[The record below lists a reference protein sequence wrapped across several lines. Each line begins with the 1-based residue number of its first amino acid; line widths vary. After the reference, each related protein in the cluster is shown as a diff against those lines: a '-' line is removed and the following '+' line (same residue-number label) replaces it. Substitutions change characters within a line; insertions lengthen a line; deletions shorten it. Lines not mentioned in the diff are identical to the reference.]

1 MVATLSSNYLGY
13 FNSKYTAREIEDAID
28 SVKRRPTSNRC
39 ENCGAPL
46 NEYGGCDY
54 CGTGKQ
60 SKQEKAET
68 RYKYQLMGRDVVDG
82 DAVVYFQGSLYRCHV
97 VKAEAVQYDGGGG
110 RTQDGTLYRNEPIV
124 KRWFQVVQE

>member
-1 MVATLSSNYLGY
+1 MVATLSNNYVGLLERD
-13 FNSKYTAREIEDAID
+13 YTR
-28 SVKRRPTSNRC
+28 KPPSNRC

-60 SKQEKAET
+60 SKATKDEPP

-97 VKAEAVQYDGGGG
+97 VKAESVQYDNGGG
-110 RTQDGTLYRNEPIV
+110 RSYDGTLYRNEPTI
-124 KRWFQVVQE
+124 KRWFQVVQD

>member
-1 MVATLSSNYLGY
+1 MGIYSNYFL
-13 FNSKYTAREIEDAID
+13 SKYTAQEIESAIDAIK
-28 SVKRRPTSNRC
+28 SKSSIRHNC

-60 SKQEKAET
+60 SKHGKTEQQ
-68 RYKYQLMGRDVVDG
+68 YKYQLMGRDVVDG
-82 DAVVYFQGSLYRCHV
+82 DAIVYFRGSLYRCHV
-97 VKAEAVQYDGGGG
+97 VKAEAVQYDSGGG
-110 RTQDGTLYRNEPIV
+110 RMLDGTLYRNKPIV

>member
-1 MVATLSSNYLGY
+1 MGMY
-13 FNSKYTAREIEDAID
+13 FQSKYTAQQIEAALDAINR
-28 SVKRRPTSNRC
+28 KPQRTSC

-60 SKQEKAET
+60 SKQAKAEPP

-82 DAVVYFQGSLYRCHV
+82 DAIVYFQGSLYRCHV
-97 VKAEAVQYDGGGG
+97 IKAEAVQYDSGGG
-110 RTQDGTLYRNEPIV
+110 RSLDGTLYRNEPVV
-124 KRWFQVVQE
+124 KRWFQIVQD